1 MATIPQWAKDQRL
14 KGTEIKGIGGKY
26 YLCKVSSKW
35 DPRLKRA
42 RKISGEY
49 MGVLT
54 PEGLVPVQRRLVDI
68 SEPVVSKEFGASWLL
83 SSLTADI
90 REGLRRRFPD
100 IWTELYATCL
110 LRTIRPCS
118 FRYVAERYSTSA
130 LSEALPDLSLGA
142 SSITALLKAV
152 GTRRSAISL
161 FMKDFLQGE
170 RDYLIFDGTGL
181 VSFSEGMEDTQI
193 GYNSSGNYDPQVNL
207 LYAFLGGETGGMP
220 AYYRKFPGSVRD
232 VSAFLSFLTETGIKD
247 AVVIA
252 DKGFGSAVNFK
263 ELDAAG
269 LKYIVPLRRNNQLYD
284 RSPLAPADKS
294 GFDGAFSYNDRP
306 IWHYLRDDGEGHSL
320 AVFLDGSL
328 RLQEEKDYMRR
339 LFARHEGYDEEG
351 LRARQLEFG
360 TIVLKTSL
368 SEPAERIYHLYK
380 KRMQIE
386 QMFDDY
392 KNLMDLDTC
401 YLQSDAAME
410 AWLFLNHLGMMAC
423 YRVFELLRAT
433 GSLKKYSMKGVL
445 QEYLSGVRTE
455 RLTGNWRYEVM
466 TKGNRVLIDQLGLK
480 LPETPILTLD

>member
-1 MATIPQWAKDQRL
+1 
-14 KGTEIKGIGGKY
+14 
-26 YLCKVSSKW
+26 
-35 DPRLKRA
+35 
-42 RKISGEY
+42 
-49 MGVLT
+49 
-54 PEGLVPVQRRLVDI
+54 
-68 SEPVVSKEFGASWLL
+68 
-83 SSLTADI
+83 
-90 REGLRRRFPD
+90 
-100 IWTELYATCL
+100 
-110 LRTIRPCS
+110 
-118 FRYVAERYSTSA
+118 
-130 LSEALPDLSLGA
+130 
-142 SSITALLKAV
+142 
-152 GTRRSAISL
+152 
-161 FMKDFLQGE
+161 
-170 RDYLIFDGTGL
+170 
-181 VSFSEGMEDTQI
+181 MEDTQI
-193 GYNSSGNYDPQVNL
+193 GYNSSGSYDPQVNL

-284 RSPLAPADKS
+284 RSPLTAADKS

-368 SEPAERIYHLYK
+368 SESAERIYHLYK

-445 QEYLSGVRTE
+445 QEYLSGVRAE

-480 LPETPILTLD
+480 MPETPILKFE